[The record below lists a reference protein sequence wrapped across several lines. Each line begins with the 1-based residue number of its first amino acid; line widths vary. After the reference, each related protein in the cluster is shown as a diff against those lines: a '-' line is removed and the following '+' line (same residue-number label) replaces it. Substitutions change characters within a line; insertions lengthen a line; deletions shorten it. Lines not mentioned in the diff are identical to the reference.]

1 MEIPSI
7 MSDLA
12 LILISASLTT
22 LMFKW
27 LKQPVILGYIV
38 AGLLVGNQFQLVPT
52 VSDFSGVRAWA
63 DIGVVFLLFALGLE
77 FSFKKLLSV
86 GKNALVASFVIIVGM
101 ILLGFAVGM
110 SLGWGSTNSIM
121 LGSMICMSSTT
132 IIIKAFD
139 DLDIRGKKFT
149 RLVFGILIFE
159 DLLAILLMV
168 IISTM
173 SVSKTFEGT
182 GLVVAI
188 IKLGFFLV
196 IWLVLGIFFLPTF
209 LNNAKKMLNDETLLI
224 VALGLCFG
232 MVMFATHVGFSS
244 ALGAFVMGSIFAET
258 MEAERIDFIV
268 KPVKDL
274 FGAIFFVSVGMLID
288 LNILMEYIVP
298 ILIISASIVAGQIF
312 FATCGVLLSGQSLK
326 TAIQSGFSL
335 TQVGEFAFI
344 VASLGTSLGLIDKF
358 LYPVIVAVSVITIF
372 ITPFMMRL
380 ADPAYG
386 FIVDKIPANWLEM
399 IERKRTSTVKEESV
413 WKSLL
418 AQILRI
424 VCIYSVVIIAII
436 AISVI
441 YINPFIISFVG
452 GVAGQ
457 ILAVSV
463 SVLLMSPFI
472 RALVAKKNH
481 SKEYRYL
488 WALKKTNWIPL
499 VLLTLVRVM
508 LSIGFI
514 SFVLYSVFNHVGIIL
529 VFSVSALLIC
539 LMMFSKLL
547 KMQSIKLERRFI
559 SNLNLREHELQR
571 AKEERSAFD
580 SSQLERSLSMYDLH
594 LADFTV
600 SADAPCCGKSL
611 IELNYRTRFGVH
623 VMSIMRGSRRIN
635 IPGGKE
641 MIFPCDKI
649 LALGTDEQLQS
660 FKGELEF
667 DDSCRLDAG
676 NMKEVSLEQIEITK
690 GSSLIGV
697 SIRESGIR
705 DSAKC
710 MVVGIER
717 NACSMVN
724 PDVKTEFM
732 AGDIVWIAG
741 EKDKIEE
748 LRSKGTAVE
757 K

>member
-1 MEIPSI
+1 MELPPI

-12 LILISASLTT
+12 LILMLASLTT
-22 LMFKW
+22 VLFKW

-38 AGLLVGNQFQLVPT
+38 AGLLVGKQFQLVPT

-77 FSFKKLLSV
+77 FSFKKMLSV

-139 DLDIRGKKFT
+139 DLDFRGRKFT

-168 IISTM
+168 IISTT
-173 SVSKTFEGT
+173 SVSKTFEGV
-182 GLVVAI
+182 GLVIAI
-188 IKLGFFLV
+188 IKLVFFLV

-209 LNNAKKMLNDETLLI
+209 LNSAKKVLNNETLLI

-232 MVMFATHVGFSS
+232 MVLFATHVGFSS

-258 MEAERIDFIV
+258 MEAERVDFIV

-288 LNILMEYIVP
+288 FNVLVEYIVP
-298 ILIISASIVAGQIF
+298 ILIISAAVVIGQIF

-335 TQVGEFAFI
+335 TQIGEFAFI
-344 VASLGTSLGLIDKF
+344 VASLGTSLGLIAEF

-372 ITPFMMRL
+372 ITPFMMRM
-380 ADPAYG
+380 ADPVYD
-386 FIVDKIPANWLEM
+386 FMLNKIPSNWLEM
-399 IERKRTSTVKEESV
+399 IERQRSSTVKEESV

-418 AQILRI
+418 TQISRI
-424 VCIYSVVIIAII
+424 VCIYSIVIIAII
-436 AISVI
+436 VISVI
-441 YINPFIISFVG
+441 YINPFIISLVD

-457 ILAVSV
+457 IFAVTV

-499 VLLTLVRVM
+499 VLLTLVRVI
-508 LSIGFI
+508 LAIGFI
-514 SFVLYSVFNHVGIIL
+514 SFVLYSVFNHVTVII

-559 SNLNLREHELQR
+559 SNFNLRENELQR
-571 AKEERSAFD
+571 ARDEKNAFA
-580 SSQLERSLSMYDLH
+580 SSQLEKSLSMYDLH
-594 LADFTV
+594 LADFSV
-600 SADAPCCGKSL
+600 SADAQCCGKSL
-611 IELNYRTRFGVH
+611 IELNYRSRFGVH
-623 VMSIMRGSRRIN
+623 VVSVIRGSRRIN

-641 MIFPCDKI
+641 KIFPCDK
-649 LALGTDEQLQS
+649 LLVLGTDEQLQS
-660 FKGELEF
+660 LKCELE
-667 DDSCRLDAG
+667 DGVSCCHDAECK
-676 NMKEVSLEQIEITK
+676 KEVSLEQFEITK

-697 SIRESGIR
+697 TIRKSGIR

-717 NACSMVN
+717 DASTLVN
-724 PDVKTEFM
+724 PEVTTEFLE
-732 AGDIVWIAG
+732 GDIVWIAG

-748 LRSKGTAVE
+748 LRSKGAPE
-757 K
+757 